1 MMRREFIFGLV
12 ILGVAAI
19 LLVVF
24 LGSKKFIKPQ
34 TETGE
39 KLANIIT
46 EQDFTG
52 DGTLDLKADN
62 GLMWIQMNRDEGGG
76 VGGFID
82 AGGISGQENFLGSP
96 VFSGGMVNQA
106 DYWKLTSI
114 NVEIIENSPQK
125 GSYKVTRVDTADGKE
140 VTKELTVTLEA
151 SKEYAEIAYHYT
163 NTGSTTW
170 TFDEHP
176 GHMHDGAHLVSVES
190 AEHTDIDGYINGVGV
205 IGLTSLGW
213 WRVDTPDQTAP
224 FFTLFKPSS
233 GDAVTFG
240 FKPPWSYAVHQM
252 VAYYTGATSEIYPK
266 VEPMA
271 TEFTLSPGASAQWKA
286 LIAFHTGGYTK
297 GTQIYQGAT
306 Q

>member
-34 TETGE
+34 TKTGE
-39 KLANIIT
+39 KLTNIIT
-46 EQDFTG
+46 EQDLTG

-62 GLMWIQMNRDEGGG
+62 GMMWIQISRDAGEKA
-76 VGGFID
+76 GGFID
-82 AGGISGQENFLGSP
+82 AGGISGQENFLGSSIL
-96 VFSGGMVNQA
+96 SGGMVDQT
-106 DYWKLTSI
+106 DYWKLKSI
-114 NVEIIENSPQK
+114 NVEIIENTPQK
-125 GSYKVTRVDTADGKE
+125 GSYKVTRVDTVGGKE
-140 VTKELTVTLEA
+140 VTKEFTVTLEA
-151 SKEYAEIAYHYT
+151 SKEYAEIAYRYI

-176 GHMHDGAHLVSVES
+176 GHMHDGAHLVSVEA
-190 AEHTDIDGYINGVGV
+190 AEHSDIDGYINGVGV

-224 FFTLFKPSS
+224 FFTLFKPSL

-252 VAYYTGATSEIYPK
+252 VAYYTGASKEIYPK

-271 TEFTLSPGASAQWKA
+271 VEFTLSPGDSAQWKA
-286 LIAFHTGGYTK
+286 LIAFHTGGYAK
-297 GTQIYQGAT
+297 GIKIYQSVT